1 MRGSINLLTF
11 TIFSQIN
18 VTMFKGGI
26 SMYHILLAEDEKLV
40 SDFITEYF
48 NKWEIK
54 AADGYEVCKQIRN
67 LSNIP
72 IIFINTLSLSNNQLL
87 AYELRA
93 DDFITKP
100 FKPSSLYNKYLTMIK
115 HNYHDNIIKYGLIRL
130 NENFYQVV
138 IDGKEKSMLCQL
150 IL

>member
-1 MRGSINLLTF
+1 
-11 TIFSQIN
+11 
-18 VTMFKGGI
+18 MFKGGI

-72 IIFINTLSLSNNQLL
+72 IIFINTLSLSNN
-87 AYELRA
+87 
-93 DDFITKP
+93 
-100 FKPSSLYNKYLTMIK
+100 
-115 HNYHDNIIKYGLIRL
+115 
-130 NENFYQVV
+130 
-138 IDGKEKSMLCQL
+138 
-150 IL
+150 